1 MAPSIGLL
9 GLSFLPNAV
18 SWEAVRRGRRDSPAG
33 YRLPARHIIHRVA
46 PIWRG
51 GAAGERQLLEGC
63 YRSCLD
69 IACPRYRGRTPGAAA
84 IS

>member
-1 MAPSIGLL
+1 MARSIGLL

-18 SWEAVRRGRRDSPAG
+18 NWEAVRRGGATHRRGIVYA
-33 YRLPARHIIHRVA
+33 AHHIIHRVA

-51 GAAGERQLLEGC
+51 GAAESDNPRRLL
-63 YRSCLD
+63 SLMPD